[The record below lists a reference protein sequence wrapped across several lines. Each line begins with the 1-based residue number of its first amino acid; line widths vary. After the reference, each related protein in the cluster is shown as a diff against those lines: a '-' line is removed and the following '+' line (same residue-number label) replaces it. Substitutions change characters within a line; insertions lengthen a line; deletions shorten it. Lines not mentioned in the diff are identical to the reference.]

1 MDFNEII
8 DYIKMMNQKDKLK
21 LAIRLSETAYSNID
35 YVFVDLCQ
43 TANDSICDFVLYLVE
58 PTKIKINK
66 LIVKNR
72 NIFNELKG
80 KYVVLNKSMLSDNER
95 GIFSQEANLPFF
107 ASVMPFNDRKETNAL
122 DELINK
128 IEREKNNSGNNSVPN
143 QNQTFISF

>member
-1 MDFNEII
+1 
-8 DYIKMMNQKDKLK
+8 
-21 LAIRLSETAYSNID
+21 
-35 YVFVDLCQ
+35 
-43 TANDSICDFVLYLVE
+43 
-58 PTKIKINK
+58 
-66 LIVKNR
+66 
-72 NIFNELKG
+72 
-80 KYVVLNKSMLSDNER
+80 MLSDNER